1 MKLTEKQ
8 KRFADEYIRCGNAT
22 QAAIYAGYSKK
33 TARSVGYENLTKP
46 HIKEYIDK
54 RLKSLSSKRIVGM
67 TEALEN
73 ISKVARGEPLKQSVV
88 LNVSDD
94 GTPLIEVDYINADID
109 LIYKANVE
117 MMKRW
122 AAGNKDA
129 LQEKLLQAQINKL
142 MAETKNEETGARTII
157 VTGEEEMR
165 RVLNERSNKHH

>member
-22 QAAIYAGYSKK
+22 QAARIAEYKNPEASAKDNLRKPTIK
-33 TARSVGYENLTKP
+33 T
-46 HIKEYIDK
+46 YIDSVLERLESERIMDVKEALQILTVMGRGEVIREHEGKVFDEELNDYRTVNLEFVPDIDQQFKALQELLK
-54 RLKSLSSKRIVGM
+54 RL
-67 TEALEN
+67 T
-73 ISKVARGEPLKQSVV
+73 
-88 LNVSDD
+88 
-94 GTPLIEVDYINADID
+94 
-109 LIYKANVE
+109 
-117 MMKRW
+117 
-122 AAGNKDA
+122 AGNKDV

>member
-22 QAAIYAGYSKK
+22 QAARIADYKNPEASAKDNLRKPTIK
-33 TARSVGYENLTKP
+33 T
-46 HIKEYIDK
+46 YIDSVLERLESERIMDVKEALQILTVMGRGEVIREHERKVFDEELNDFRTVNIEFVPDIDQQFKALQELLK
-54 RLKSLSSKRIVGM
+54 RL
-67 TEALEN
+67 T
-73 ISKVARGEPLKQSVV
+73 
-88 LNVSDD
+88 
-94 GTPLIEVDYINADID
+94 
-109 LIYKANVE
+109 
-117 MMKRW
+117 
-122 AAGNKDA
+122 AGNKDA